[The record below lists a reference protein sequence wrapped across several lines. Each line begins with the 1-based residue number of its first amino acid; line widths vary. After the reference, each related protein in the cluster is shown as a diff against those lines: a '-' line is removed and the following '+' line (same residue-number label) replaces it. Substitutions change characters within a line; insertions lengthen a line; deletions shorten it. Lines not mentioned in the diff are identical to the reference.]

1 MATALRNYR
10 LLPSALPL
18 EEKRIRS
25 SYVPTLLLVVV
36 LSALVFVFLGIN
48 KGATSK
54 SLIQFGLMLIP
65 LVLYVAIWAP
75 RRMKRRL
82 IRCWET
88 YDLEIGQDYLLRRE
102 ADLPDLRVKFE
113 EVQGIEHVPGRYL
126 RVIGTPKN
134 RVVGIPEGIEEFDE
148 VLRTLSSVHAIRRR
162 SIQQWQKYRA
172 FMAAGLI
179 LYVTM
184 LWSTSPFVVIAL
196 SLAMAATILW
206 LFYWYRRNPNLSRT
220 AKHLSWP
227 YLPFLLVCAL
237 KLLVAVASFLP
248 KPVH

>member
-1 MATALRNYR
+1 MMT
-10 LLPSALPL
+10 PL
-18 EEKRIRS
+18 IL
-25 SYVPTLLLVVV
+25 YLV
-36 LSALVFVFLGIN
+36 
-48 KGATSK
+48 
-54 SLIQFGLMLIP
+54 
-65 LVLYVAIWAP
+65 IWAP

-88 YDLEIGQDYLLRRE
+88 YDLEIGQDYLLRQQ
-102 ADLPDLRVKFE
+102 ADLPDLRVKFD

-134 RVVGIPEGIEEFDE
+134 RVLGIPEGIEEFDE
-148 VLRTLSSVHAIRRR
+148 VLRTLSSVHAIRVR

-172 FMAAGLI
+172 FMATGLI

-184 LWSTSPFVVIAL
+184 LSSTSPVVVIPL
-196 SLAMAATILW
+196 SLAMAAMIVW
-206 LFYWYRRNPNLSRT
+206 VFFWYRRNPNLSRT
-220 AKHLSWP
+220 AKRLSWL

-248 KPVH
+248 KPVQ